1 MNNTPN
7 IQDTF
12 YIGLLSRFMTGNPF
26 IDPFI
31 QMTVYGI
38 IGIVIMNTQN
48 ILNSIFINSKYYTS
62 KIVNLVWYYF
72 ADKFC
77 NDSTISKKIQI
88 HHITSRKKVNTLYK
102 AVNWYLSNKLIED
115 YIKDTPLELSY
126 EDNIYDID
134 IEDIDNLESNV
145 KISDNKYKKFIFNN
159 NEIYYIL
166 ENSLLTVYTD
176 KERQRENFSI
186 ILTTKM
192 DKNSETD
199 ILKDFCDY
207 CLKEYIKNQR
217 NTKWYQKIFIN
228 TKNNEWEDQESNNK
242 RKIETVILQNNQLND
257 IKDDLDDFL
266 NSKEWYHDRGIPYT
280 RGYLFHGKPG
290 TGKTSLIKGIS
301 TYTKRHIHYL
311 MLKNVSSDDQ
321 LLKLLSDIEY
331 KDTILVI
338 EDIDCMDDIIRE
350 RKNKYDSDLK
360 INEEIEKLKKDMANI
375 KENKSVDNLTEIKR
389 ELTLSGV
396 LNAIDG
402 VFDNDGRIMIMTT
415 NHPDV
420 LDKALIRPGR
430 IDRKILFDYCTKEQI
445 RGIYKMMFNKE
456 CNNYYITNDIDK
468 VFSPAEVMSL
478 FLRYKNK
485 PEEAVKNFD
494 KIEKD
499 VEPIKHSLVSGI
511 IDTNNKY
518 SNKKQFN
525 KSSGYNNQVIDDIYT
540 SMDDI

>member
-1 MNNTPN
+1 
-7 IQDTF
+7 
-12 YIGLLSRFMTGNPF
+12 
-26 IDPFI
+26 
-31 QMTVYGI
+31 
-38 IGIVIMNTQN
+38 
-48 ILNSIFINSKYYTS
+48 
-62 KIVNLVWYYF
+62 
-72 ADKFC
+72 
-77 NDSTISKKIQI
+77 
-88 HHITSRKKVNTLYK
+88 
-102 AVNWYLSNKLIED
+102 
-115 YIKDTPLELSY
+115 
-126 EDNIYDID
+126 
-134 IEDIDNLESNV
+134 
-145 KISDNKYKKFIFNN
+145 
-159 NEIYYIL
+159 
-166 ENSLLTVYTD
+166 
-176 KERQRENFSI
+176 
-186 ILTTKM
+186 
-192 DKNSETD
+192 
-199 ILKDFCDY
+199 
-207 CLKEYIKNQR
+207 
-217 NTKWYQKIFIN
+217 
-228 TKNNEWEDQESNNK
+228 
-242 RKIETVILQNNQLND
+242 
-257 IKDDLDDFL
+257 
-266 NSKEWYHDRGIPYT
+266 
-280 RGYLFHGKPG
+280 
-290 TGKTSLIKGIS
+290 
-301 TYTKRHIHYL
+301 

-375 KENKSVDNLTEIKR
+375 KENKSIDNLTEIKR

-430 IDRKILFDYCTKEQI
+430 IDRKILFDYCTKKQI

-456 CNNYYITNDIDK
+456 CNNYYITNNIDK

-499 VEPIKHSLVSGI
+499 MEPIKHSLVSGI

-525 KSSGYNNQVIDDIYT
+525 KSSGYSNQVIDDIYT
-540 SMDDI
+540 SIDDI